1 MFARDADGDD
11 CYNDAGTG
19 FRDWR
24 KDSKASSSGTL
35 RKADA
40 GLGQC
45 FQCSSWLWYRWHRD
59 DRTVNRPVKHPCH
72 LSP

>member
-45 FQCSSWLWYRWHRD
+45 FQCSSWL
-59 DRTVNRPVKHPCH
+59 
-72 LSP
+72 